1 MYARRR
7 AGILLFE
14 PAIPAERQEEHPMT
28 TTTEAVNAFTFP
40 ALDDAPAE
48 ARPFLE
54 GPLKHLGF
62 VPNLLLGLSNSPA
75 TLASYVELSKNF
87 GKVGLTGPE
96 MQTVLVVASVEN
108 ACAYCVAAHS
118 TFATNLKI
126 DRASLHALRTS
137 ATVPDAKLDALAAFT
152 RAMIR
157 SRGHVSEADV
167 ERFVAAG
174 YTRDQGLGVLI
185 GLAMK
190 TIGNF
195 ANHFMK
201 TSLDPQF
208 AAPRWEQ

>member
-1 MYARRR
+1 MTT
-7 AGILLFE
+7 ITE
-14 PAIPAERQEEHPMT
+14 PMT
-28 TTTEAVNAFTFP
+28 AFAFP
-40 ALDDAPAE
+40 AYDRASAE

-87 GKVGLTGPE
+87 GKIGLSGRE

-118 TFATNLKI
+118 TFATNLKT
-126 DRASLHALRTS
+126 DRASLQALRAST
-137 ATVPDAKLDALAAFT
+137 TVPDAKLDALATFT

-157 SRGHVSEADV
+157 SRGHVSEADM

-174 YTRDQGLGVLI
+174 YTREQGLGVLI

-201 TSLDPQF
+201 TPLDPQF
-208 AAPRWEQ
+208 AAQRWEQ

>member
-1 MYARRR
+1 
-7 AGILLFE
+7 
-14 PAIPAERQEEHPMT
+14 MT
-28 TTTEAVNAFTFP
+28 TATESMTAFAFP
-40 ALDDAPAE
+40 AFDQTSAE

-75 TLASYVELSKNF
+75 TLASYAELVKNF

-126 DRASLHALRTS
+126 DPASLQAIRASA
-137 ATVPDAKLDALAAFT
+137 APADPKLAALAAFT

-174 YTRDQGLGVLI
+174 YTREQGLGVLI

-190 TIGNF
+190 TLANF

-201 TSLDPQF
+201 TPLDLQF
-208 AAPRWEQ
+208 AAQRWEK